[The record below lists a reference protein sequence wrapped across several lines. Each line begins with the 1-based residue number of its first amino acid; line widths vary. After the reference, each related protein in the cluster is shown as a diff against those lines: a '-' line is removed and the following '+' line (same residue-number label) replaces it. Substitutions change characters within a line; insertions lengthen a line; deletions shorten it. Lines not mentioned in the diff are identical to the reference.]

1 MNVRVLS
8 MRAATLLIVL
18 FLALG
23 GVIAVASPASAATSQ
38 SVAFYTTNGYVTT
51 TTSGSATYSPSGTYP
66 TYAQGSG
73 SGTITFASTST
84 GVCTVNSSTG
94 LITFVTA
101 GTCTVTADAAA
112 TTSYSD
118 SGPTTFTLTINPRP
132 PTVGGTI
139 QQASSTSGATTTE
152 ASASYVI
159 GPIVVDNAVGTVTY
173 VTTTLSGGLSV
184 SQNGAITT
192 SGTLV
197 AGIYTVSGTDSDPSG
212 ASGTWTYSLTVSNV
226 TTYAVTFSANGGT
239 GTMATETENTPTAL
253 TLNAFKRSGY
263 TFTKW
268 STAVNGSGSIYAD
281 GSTYPFTSSTTLYA
295 QWTVVKVVKVVKKG
309 KGIKKPAAHVVRFNA
324 HGGTGTMATERDTV
338 PTGLTANRFTRSGYS
353 FVQWNTTANGSGSN
367 FANGA
372 MYPFTS
378 STTLYAQW
386 KASPSYVVRFHGH
399 GGSGTMAAERGKV
412 PTALTPNRFTRRGFT
427 FTRWSTAANG
437 SGSSYANGALYPFT
451 SSTTLYAQWKAKKV
465 VAAKPAIDAVVTLG
479 QFAAK
484 SSILSTA
491 LQTQVSNLAREI
503 KANRDTNI
511 VLVGYGDTLSAANQ
525 LNESAWAANF
535 SLSEHRATAVEAF
548 LEQQLKALGVA
559 GYTISAIGNGTANPG
574 SSSATSVEQA
584 KDQHVIATIT

>member
-1 MNVRVLS
+1 MNVRALS

-132 PTVGGTI
+132 PTVCGTF

-159 GPIVVDNAVGTVTY
+159 GPIVVDNAGGTVTY

-253 TLNAFKRSGY
+253 TLKAFKR
-263 TFTKW
+263 
-268 STAVNGSGSIYAD
+268 
-281 GSTYPFTSSTTLYA
+281 
-295 QWTVVKVVKVVKKG
+295 
-309 KGIKKPAAHVVRFNA
+309 
-324 HGGTGTMATERDTV
+324 
-338 PTGLTANRFTRSGYS
+338 
-353 FVQWNTTANGSGSN
+353 
-367 FANGA
+367 
-372 MYPFTS
+372 
-378 STTLYAQW
+378 
-386 KASPSYVVRFHGH
+386 
-399 GGSGTMAAERGKV
+399 RG
-412 PTALTPNRFTRRGFT
+412 
-427 FTRWSTAANG
+427 
-437 SGSSYANGALYPFT
+437 
-451 SSTTLYAQWKAKKV
+451 
-465 VAAKPAIDAVVTLG
+465 
-479 QFAAK
+479 
-484 SSILSTA
+484 
-491 LQTQVSNLAREI
+491 
-503 KANRDTNI
+503 
-511 VLVGYGDTLSAANQ
+511 
-525 LNESAWAANF
+525 
-535 SLSEHRATAVEAF
+535 
-548 LEQQLKALGVA
+548 
-559 GYTISAIGNGTANPG
+559 
-574 SSSATSVEQA
+574 
-584 KDQHVIATIT
+584 

>member
-338 PTGLTANRFTRSGYS
+338 PTVLTANRFTRSGYS
-353 FVQWNTTANGSGSN
+353 FVQWNTAANGSGSN
-367 FANGA
+367 F
-372 MYPFTS
+372 
-378 STTLYAQW
+378 
-386 KASPSYVVRFHGH
+386 
-399 GGSGTMAAERGKV
+399 
-412 PTALTPNRFTRRGFT
+412 
-427 FTRWSTAANG
+427 
-437 SGSSYANGALYPFT
+437 ANGALYPFT

-465 VAAKPAIDAVVTLG
+465 VAAKPAVDAVVTLG
-479 QFAAK
+479 KFAAK

-511 VLVGYGDTLSAANQ
+511 ALVGYGDTLLAANQ

-559 GYTISAIGNGTANPG
+559 GYTISVTGNGTANPG
-574 SSSATSVEQA
+574 TSSATSAEQA
-584 KDQHVIATIT
+584 KDQHVIATLT